1 MKKLKKKLSGMTLI
15 EMIISLAVFASLAL
29 VLATM
34 GSAVEKH
41 SQAARKLNTK
51 TAVNGPIAEAQN
63 TNESYIGDDKYV
75 IQIAKVGDV
84 KKDGGGQPVTDS
96 EGNQVL
102 NYINIEG
109 TLCYVNPTTTDANNN
124 SEVITN
130 ATDEKGQIVIDP
142 NVDPGE
148 YTAKYVVI
156 TMPTNTTVSTT
167 STTTTTTAGS

>member
-41 SQAARKLNTK
+41 SQAARQLNTK
-51 TAVNGPIAEAQN
+51 TAINGPIAEAQN

-75 IQIAKVGDV
+75 VQIAKAGDV
-84 KKDGGGQPVTDS
+84 QKDANGQPVTNGD
-96 EGNQVL
+96 GDAVL

-109 TLCYVNPTTTDANNN
+109 TLCYVNPTTTDASHN

-130 ATDEKGQIVIDP
+130 ATDNNGKIVIDP
-142 NVDPGE
+142 DVDPGE
-148 YTAKYVVI
+148 YTAKYIVI
-156 TMPTNTTVSTT
+156 TMPTNTTASTT
-167 STTTTTTAGS
+167 STTTTTAGL